1 MEDES
6 AELEKMV
13 VWYKQIDARESLGIR
28 SREKEQIS
36 WVEWIKVEWVKEKK
50 TNGDVEKGIKKFWEK
65 ENEQE

>member
-36 WVEWIKVEWVKEKK
+36 WVEWIKVEWVMEKK